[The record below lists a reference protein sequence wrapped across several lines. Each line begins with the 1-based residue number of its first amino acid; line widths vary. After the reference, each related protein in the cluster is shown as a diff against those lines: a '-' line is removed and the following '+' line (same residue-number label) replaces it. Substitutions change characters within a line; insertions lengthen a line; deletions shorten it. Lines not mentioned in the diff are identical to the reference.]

1 MYCQSI
7 RTVRDIS
14 RDDRARIAICSLLTS
29 TDRHKENYSID
40 GEHIHE
46 FLFQCRSLRFSLRFA
61 GFFPPTSGTAW
72 VNGLDIRKDM
82 DSIRSSLGLCP
93 QQNVLFDTLTVE
105 EHLVFYAKV
114 RPLPHY
120 PISTILGTFAVWAN
134 ASTCH

>member
-1 MYCQSI
+1 MMKSEENECITYSG
-7 RTVRDIS
+7 VFIS
-14 RDDRARIAICSLLTS
+14 MLVT
-29 TDRHKENYSID
+29 
-40 GEHIHE
+40 
-46 FLFQCRSLRFSLRFA
+46 RFSFLFA

-114 RPLPHY
+114 RLLPPY
-120 PISTILGTFAVWAN
+120 PISKISDTFAVWAN
-134 ASTCH
+134 VSICRSLALVSRICIPLT